1 MTQVFFSIAG
11 FIVTIGI
18 LVSFHEYGHFVVARR
33 LGFKVLR
40 FSVGFGKPLVRWTGR
55 PMAAAAST
63 AGGSE
68 SQPTEYW
75 LSRIPLG
82 GYVKLLDEREGPVAE
97 AERHMA
103 FTQRPIPH
111 RIAVLA
117 AGPGFNFLFAILAYW
132 LMFVYGVPSL
142 KAYVGE
148 VEPDSTAAT
157 AGLASYDEILAVGGQ
172 STPTLESA
180 TLAILGEL
188 LGDGNIEMTVEGADG
203 ATRFVELDVRGRESE
218 LTEPEALWAGLGFT
232 PGMLPPVIGELVPD
246 APAERAG
253 LQPGDRL
260 LSAGWE
266 PIDHWG
272 TWVEYIRARPGE
284 TISVVVQRDG
294 QEPPVT
300 LAIGSVE
307 PDGVV
312 RQVGQERTVML
323 TIGRMEQDGQ
333 IIGRI
338 GAAAD
343 LYVEQR
349 YGLLEALPRGIART
363 WEMSALTVRMLG
375 RMVVGDVAVRN
386 LSGPLSIAAY
396 AGDSARAGFTAFLG
410 FLAIVSI
417 SLGILNLLPVPM
429 LDGGQIVYQLVEGVK
444 GSPVSERSMLIG
456 QQFGLVLLFVL
467 MSFAFY
473 NDLSRIFG

>member
-1 MTQVFFSIAG
+1 MTQVVFSILG

-18 LVSFHEYGHFVVARR
+18 LVSFHEYGHFFVARR

-40 FSVGFGKPLVRWTGR
+40 FSVGFGKPLIRWSAK
-55 PMAAAAST
+55 PDAAAAAS

-68 SQPTEYW
+68 SQATEYW
-75 LSRIPLG
+75 VSRIPLG

-148 VEPDSTAAT
+148 VTPDSAAAT
-157 AGLASYDEILAVGGQ
+157 AGLASYDEIVAVGGQ
-172 STPTLESA
+172 PTPTLESV

-188 LGDGNIEMTVEGADG
+188 LRDGNIEMTVEGADG
-203 ATRFVELDVRGRESE
+203 TARPVELDVRGRESE
-218 LTEPEALWAGLGFT
+218 LTEPEALWTGLGFT
-232 PGMLPPVIGELVPD
+232 PGALPPVIGELVPD

-260 LSAGWE
+260 LSAGGE

-294 QEPPVT
+294 QEPRVT
-300 LAIGSVE
+300 
-307 PDGVV
+307 
-312 RQVGQERTVML
+312 L
-323 TIGRMEQDGQ
+323 TIGSIEQDGQ

-338 GAAAD
+338 GAGAD

-363 WEMSALTVRMLG
+363 WDMSALTVRMLG
-375 RMVVGDVAVRN
+375 RMVVGDVPVRN
-386 LSGPLSIAAY
+386 ISGPISIAAF
-396 AGDSARAGFTAFLG
+396 AGDSARAGFTAFLS

-417 SLGILNLLPVPM
+417 SLGILNLLPVPL
-429 LDGGQIVYQLVEGVK
+429 LDGGQIVYQLVEAVK
-444 GSPVSERSMLIG
+444 GSPLSERFLLVG
-456 QQFGLVLLFVL
+456 QQVGLVMLVVL
-467 MSFAFY
+467 MGFAFY